1 MKLDSIIY
9 DKDTLAAAIA
19 EQWNLESATFS
30 AMYPSETSTALVNGM
45 AAYGSMLQYM
55 LVAQLAN
62 CYLDTAF
69 SDNAV
74 YQLADT
80 LGNDLHGNGPAHVL
94 CNMSKNNLVN
104 FDIVVPANTQF
115 RLDNKTFY
123 NDSAIILP
131 SNVTK
136 VTDINLTQGE
146 VITETK
152 TTSGLENEKLYFGSN
167 FEVYSESVKVW
178 VNDERWQVSDS
189 FLPYNQYEV
198 LDTSDMNTVVF
209 KTCADGRCYIKL
221 GNGDFANLPTA
232 GSIVKIQYV
241 KNLGTGGNI
250 EEINIDGTIVTPLTF
265 LDNHNKEVNL
275 DLTITSTTP
284 AYGGFS
290 KQSVDLLR
298 QTSPAVFA
306 SGHRAV
312 RRSDYNAIFRNKLG
326 YITSQTW
333 GEYEEAK
340 DQGIDDAIMMNVVY
354 YTGLKSYQHTPYY
367 EIGAITNT
375 ESYEG
380 SVGTTR
386 GFHGSYNIKMFN
398 ASDTENNM
406 VYKDNSGKGIL
417 FIDNLAEAL
426 DTDDLISTWNCPEG
440 TTTHPYLHIEDR
452 YGTLTNDPSEAHANP
467 VENIISTKDGY
478 FLSRH
483 EPSLE
488 NPTQII
494 LDFTGIKY
502 PQGDESVTRQGISI
516 AGFSFM
522 PMAGYSFIDQFAVYG
537 TNTLT
542 IPDTTNVRNSTQWTK
557 LVDKQEPVKNGNN
570 YTEWVATNCFLNKTS
585 YDDAPASKKAAYDD
599 PNACKDDLSIP
610 YWKYNYYI
618 IEIYSS
624 DRTGTTAGTDKG
636 LIAIRSMKVKYNFN
650 YTDLDNSGDNS
661 IVDVSSRINYDNNGS
676 ITLKFPEGIINSE
689 NYRLWAYTPK
699 LENITGEN
707 RYRSSDVLSYVYT
720 IDNEAIPF
728 RVTIR
733 DVDNNI
739 YLTEVGNTNGTA
751 MFETLVDDPEHPGQK
766 ISKTIEL
773 SNINVLL
780 LKAEDET
787 TSRYNNVL
795 TGTSR
800 IELVN
805 PANLVAEY
813 KVYFDSQSGPDKDG
827 KTNNP
832 NDFEDNVSS
841 YFAKNQVFK
850 LRDTDGI
857 TNLPIT
863 LRISTEPFD
872 NTIQE
877 VKLLNRDSFVGHLEG
892 TYDCDFMF
900 APPGTSGSTP
910 EEAALIPSFK
920 IKIKSKPLFTATVA
934 PENGTIKI
942 ESTSNMEV
950 DASFTG
956 NRISKEVIDSIDQ
969 VTINEYNHFTTSVEF
984 KQPKVTQ
991 VDVKV
996 MATLE
1001 PDASRS
1007 SALIIQ
1013 DIKNNITDLFTIT
1026 PDYMGKGLR
1035 ISDIYLATMKVAG
1048 VSYCKVALPSDNVI
1062 VPPNTFMILGDL
1074 EVIESAELYR

>member
-467 VENIISTKDGY
+467 VENIISSKDGY

-624 DRTGTTAGTDKG
+624 DRDMLQLINGLTSVMLLKSGVSVVDEFNNTNFSEKFMGLKPEQITDFKG
-636 LIAIRSMKVKYNFN
+636 MA
-650 YTDLDNSGDNS
+650 GDNS
-661 IVDVSSRINYDNNGS
+661 DH
-676 ITLKFPEGIINSE
+676 LKGIEGIG
-689 NYRLWAYTPK
+689 PK
-699 LENITGEN
+699 TAANMLIKYGNI
-707 RYRSSDVLSYVYT
+707 D
-720 IDNEAIPF
+720 
-728 RVTIR
+728 
-733 DVDNNI
+733 NI
-739 YLTEVGNTNGTA
+739 YLHIDELTPKAKTSLLENKQQALDCKELATIYKDLFNEKA
-751 MFETLVDDPEHPGQK
+751 MEEFNLT
-766 ISKTIEL
+766 TILYDEL
-773 SNINVLL
+773 YKLADENNLNQ
-780 LKAEDET
+780 LKNYI
-787 TSRYNNVL
+787 R
-795 TGTSR
+795 
-800 IELVN
+800 
-805 PANLVAEY
+805 
-813 KVYFDSQSGPDKDG
+813 
-827 KTNNP
+827 
-832 NDFEDNVSS
+832 
-841 YFAKNQVFK
+841 
-850 LRDTDGI
+850 
-857 TNLPIT
+857 
-863 LRISTEPFD
+863 
-872 NTIQE
+872 
-877 VKLLNRDSFVGHLEG
+877 
-892 TYDCDFMF
+892 
-900 APPGTSGSTP
+900 
-910 EEAALIPSFK
+910 
-920 IKIKSKPLFTATVA
+920 
-934 PENGTIKI
+934 KI
-942 ESTSNMEV
+942 E
-950 DASFTG
+950 
-956 NRISKEVIDSIDQ
+956 K
-969 VTINEYNHFTTSVEF
+969 
-984 KQPKVTQ
+984 
-991 VDVKV
+991 
-996 MATLE
+996 
-1001 PDASRS
+1001 
-1007 SALIIQ
+1007 
-1013 DIKNNITDLFTIT
+1013 LF
-1026 PDYMGKGLR
+1026 
-1035 ISDIYLATMKVAG
+1035 
-1048 VSYCKVALPSDNVI
+1048 
-1062 VPPNTFMILGDL
+1062 
-1074 EVIESAELYR
+1074 